1 MFEIYDDLYGI
12 VKKIKQINSNY
23 RVFRNVLKHKFEIYY
38 QNGINLD
45 LELVVPYSR
54 LDYRTINFLNQ
65 TKVENA
71 DKIFKEIESH
81 NLKCGFLGVVWN

>member
-54 LDYRTINFLNQ
+54 LDYRAINFLNQ

-81 NLKCGFLGVVWN
+81 NLKCGFLGVV